1 MLVIA
6 KSFPL
11 LLTFAKLPIKPFS
24 RPSSILKMA
33 SSSTNF
39 SPKEMD
45 ALSIAEKADFKELL
59 VGYNCDGKWV
69 AMDTPRDPVY
79 HKTDETGKI
88 EEVINL
94 KKIGVDRQKIPVEYR
109 AITLRQLRAVV
120 ANIKR
125 RCVAEKWTNYKGE
138 ALTPD
143 MVTLYDVDKYV
154 IRPFTV
160 KTKKSFVSTLP
171 STAGT
176 QPPRWFISHWW
187 GEQVNDF
194 VSCVE
199 TFVTDF
205 SINCNESQDWRGGGM
220 TADTP
225 IWICAYA
232 NNQWDLSE
240 ITINPY
246 SSSFTLAMKEADFRT
261 LSILDS
267 GGVVFTRI
275 WCILEVYL
283 ALIYADKW
291 KNDDSVEVWAVYTA
305 FKNKHLNQDRDAVG
319 IVNGGA
325 TSDKNNLVSS
335 QREAHFPFE
344 LITKSLNLEVEHA
357 KASYESDRVHILNA
371 IVHGEKCENFDA
383 LPPEDC
389 AAYETLNNAVR
400 GAFASSQGILK
411 RTISQQ
417 NSKVWPQLVSCLSK
431 ASTEDGMKFYFDE
444 GLDIGWDD
452 MTPSQAVELISH
464 LPKEIGQLL
473 ISSASRFGSSF
484 AVALGEWMKNSV
496 NLKRL
501 DLELSHFDDNGMMAL
516 LDGIQNCNS
525 LEIIRL
531 FRNELD
537 EKHLEKLGD
546 AVLGNDSIVTVVLSE
561 TMDED
566 MLKRKV
572 DKLKEITR
580 SRNPEVSIEVGK
592 QTRPFLGQKSMK
604 QYIML
609 NSSKKDNFHFEL

>member
-1 MLVIA
+1 
-6 KSFPL
+6 
-11 LLTFAKLPIKPFS
+11 
-24 RPSSILKMA
+24 MA
-33 SSSTNF
+33 SSSPHL
-39 SPKEMD
+39 SSKEID
-45 ALSIAEKADFKELL
+45 ALSIAEKADFKELV
-59 VGYNCDGKWV
+59 VGYDFDGEWV

-88 EEVINL
+88 EEVVNL
-94 KKIGVDRQKIPVEYR
+94 KKDGVDRQKIPVEFR

-120 ANIKR
+120 VNIKR

-138 ALTPD
+138 TLTPE

-187 GEQVNDF
+187 GEQVYDF

-199 TFVTDF
+199 TFVNDF
-205 SINCNESQDWRGGGM
+205 SKNCNDSHDWRGGGM

-232 NNQWDLSE
+232 NNQWDLSD

-305 FKNKHLNQDRDAVG
+305 FKNKHLGQDRDAVG

-325 TSDKNNLVSS
+325 TSDKNNLVAS
-335 QREAHFPFE
+335 QRESHFPFE
-344 LITKSLNLEVEHA
+344 LITKSLNLEVEKA
-357 KASYESDRVHILNA
+357 KASYESDRIHILNA
-371 IVHGEKCENFDA
+371 IVHGEKCEDFDA

-389 AAYETLNNAVR
+389 VAYENLNNSVR

-411 RTISQQ
+411 HTISQH
-417 NSKVWPQLVSCLSK
+417 NTEVWPQLVNCLSK
-431 ASTEDGMKFYFDE
+431 SSTEDGMKFYFDM

-452 MTPSQAVELISH
+452 MLPSQAVALISH
-464 LPKEIGQLL
+464 LPIEIGHLL

-484 AVALGEWMKNSV
+484 AVALGKWMKKSG
-496 NLKRL
+496 NLKRI
-501 DLELSHFDDNGMMAL
+501 DLELCPFDDMGVMAL
-516 LDGIQNCNS
+516 LDGIKNCKN
-525 LEIIRL
+525 LEIVRF

-546 AVLGNDSIVTVVLSE
+546 VVLNNDSITTVVLSE
-561 TMDED
+561 TIYDEET
-566 MLKRKV
+566 LKSKV
-572 DKLKEITR
+572 SKLKEITR
-580 SRNPEVSIEVGK
+580 SRNPHVNIEIGK
-592 QTRPFLGQKSMK
+592 RTRPFLGQKSMK
-604 QYIML
+604 QYVML
-609 NSSKKDNFHFEL
+609 QSASKKDNFDFEF